1 MKECADPLYP
11 FRSRVCWKSFI
22 EQIESRTIGSFEY
35 VLLIYIYVYI
45 IDEQMTISLGR
56 GLNLSSYFTLQLGC
70 FPFYTVYVCVS

>member
-1 MKECADPLYP
+1 MYLLVVNFDTCM
-11 FRSRVCWKSFI
+11 
-22 EQIESRTIGSFEY
+22 Y
-35 VLLIYIYVYI
+35 VYIYI